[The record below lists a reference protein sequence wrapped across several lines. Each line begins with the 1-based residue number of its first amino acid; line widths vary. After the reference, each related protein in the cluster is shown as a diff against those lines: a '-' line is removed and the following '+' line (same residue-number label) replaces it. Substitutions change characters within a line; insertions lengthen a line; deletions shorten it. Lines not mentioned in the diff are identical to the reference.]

1 MRNITR
7 LLFKSN
13 AADVA
18 STPTGCSAAL
28 IDGKTHYRLMNIP
41 VGAYFKKV
49 PTNMN
54 VTNRDKIEASRMTMS
69 NVVAWFMDEHSMNGR
84 EMFAWLK
91 HRAEELRRPQ
101 TIRPRETG
109 NCR

>member
-41 VGAYFKKV
+41 VGADFKKV

-54 VTNRDKIEASRMTMS
+54 VTNREKIEAARMTMS

-84 EMFAWLK
+84 EMMVGLVEAPC
-91 HRAEELRRPQ
+91 RGAPPSPDDPSQGNRR
-101 TIRPRETG
+101 
-109 NCR
+109 